1 MIVFFASMKW
11 YTISEDDW
19 NFSDPRTP
27 HSGPVPLSGSR
38 WTWLRQRGLSLTV
51 SWYPAI
57 SSCCKYKIFIIICV
71 NIHAYRYICGYDIR
85 TPISLEIEGKWVSF
99 SFPPLTTSFRLGL
112 RVSTYN
118 SFCWDRGSLIATPP
132 PAKRNKRTHFWWIGW
147 WITLWYVFQ
156 AFLCRD
162 SWIVFSNWKM
172 RKTFGKGKR
181 SPLMSRFWPSGI
193 SLKCRWEVWKKLP
206 RSKLHQYWCPSTR
219 EAIASGHQAS

>member
-1 MIVFFASMKW
+1 MKW

-206 RSKLHQYWCPSTR
+206 WSKLHQYWCPSTR